1 MRYFFLL
8 GLIVLAAC
16 APARLDRSSYA
27 NVNVISNFLP
37 DKGEAASY
45 KVGEQVR
52 FGFLV
57 SQSGYLTLISYGA
70 TGNTVPLESNL
81 QLSTGKHVFPRADD
95 RQGSAQAAY
104 VVGTPTGNNRVIL
117 IYTNAPIKT
126 LPRGKFDQGQLDAAV
141 RTAIESS
148 RASQVDLAETAIEVT
163 P

>member
-1 MRYFFLL
+1 MRFIFLL
-8 GLIVLAAC
+8 GLMVLVAC

-27 NVNVISNFLP
+27 NVNVISAFLP
-37 DKGEAASY
+37 DKDEGAGY

-52 FGFLV
+52 FGFAV

-70 TGNTVPLESNL
+70 TGNTTPLESNI
-81 QLSTGKHVFPRADD
+81 QLNTGKHIFPRADD

-104 VVGTPTGNNRVIL
+104 VAGNPTGRNRVIL

-126 LPRGKFDQGQLDAAV
+126 LPRGRFDQGQLNAAIQ
-141 RTAIESS
+141 TAIESS